1 MFIKEEEKKKKNM
14 ATNNRRNF
22 IKKSAILGLAGA
34 TIPQFGFS
42 ANTEDQNV
50 TPKNLTRPKVLFF
63 DVNETLLDLTAMKE
77 SVGKVLGNRSD
88 LLPLWFTT
96 MLQYS
101 LVETVGRQYN
111 DFGIVGAAA
120 LQMVAANHGITISE
134 GDAREAILGPIRS
147 LPAHPEV
154 KQALDELKRAGYK
167 LVSFTNSSNKGVET
181 QFKNS
186 GLLDY
191 FEERLSI
198 EDMGK
203 FKPHSDAYDWAAR
216 KMKIKP
222 SECLLVAAHG
232 WDIAGAIWAGWR
244 GAFVSRPGAQLY
256 PLAPTP
262 EINEPNLKLI
272 AEQLIALK

>member
-1 MFIKEEEKKKKNM
+1 MKNE
-14 ATNNRRNF
+14 RRDF
-22 IKKSAILGLAGA
+22 IKKSTLLGLGIAA
-34 TIPQFGFS
+34 TPQFGIA
-42 ANTEDQNV
+42 ANTAENAKEV
-50 TPKNLTRPKVLFF
+50 ITTRPKVLFF

-101 LVETVGRQYN
+101 LVSTVGRQYN
-111 DFGIVGAAA
+111 DFGIIGAAA
-120 LQMVAANHGITISE
+120 LQMVAANNNIKLTE
-134 GDAREAILGPIRS
+134 AQAKEAILTPIRS

-154 KQALDELKRAGYK
+154 KASLEKLKKAGYK

-181 QFKNS
+181 QFKNA
-186 GLLDY
+186 GLISY
-191 FEERLSI
+191 FDERLSI

-203 FKPHSDAYDWAAR
+203 FKPHTDAYDWAAR
-216 KMKIKP
+216 KMGIKP

-244 GAFVSRPGAQLY
+244 GAFISRPGAQLY
-256 PLAPTP
+256 PLAPNP
-262 EINEPNLKLI
+262 EINESNLKLVTDK
-272 AEQLIALK
+272 LIAL

>member
-1 MFIKEEEKKKKNM
+1 MSTK
-14 ATNNRRNF
+14 NNRRSF
-22 IKKSAILGLAGA
+22 IKKSAMLGLAGA
-34 TIPQFGFS
+34 TIPQFGFA
-42 ANTEDQNV
+42 ANTAEEKESTENSI
-50 TPKNLTRPKVLFF
+50 RPKVLFF

-111 DFGIVGAAA
+111 DFGIIGAAA
-120 LQMVAANHGITISE
+120 LQMVAANHGITVSE
-134 GDAREAILGPIRS
+134 EDARESILGPIRS

-154 KQALDELKRAGYK
+154 KKALGDLKKAGYK

-216 KMKIKP
+216 KMGIKP

-232 WDIAGAIWAGWR
+232 WDIAGAVWAGWR
-244 GAFVSRPGAQLY
+244 GAFVGRPGAQLY
-256 PLAPTP
+256 PLAPSP

-272 AEQLIALK
+272 AERLIALK

>member
-1 MFIKEEEKKKKNM
+1 MKNE
-14 ATNNRRNF
+14 RRDF
-22 IKKSAILGLAGA
+22 IKKSGMLGVGMVAG
-34 TIPQFGFS
+34 PQFGMTRS
-42 ANTEDQNV
+42 AEEDKMSQSI
-50 TPKNLTRPKVLFF
+50 RPKVLFF

-77 SVGKVLGNRSD
+77 SVGKALGNRSD

-101 LVETVGRQYN
+101 LVTTVGRQYN
-111 DFGIVGAAA
+111 DFGIIGAAA
-120 LQMVAANHGITISE
+120 LQMVAANNNISLTE
-134 GDAREAILGPIRS
+134 SEAKEAILTPIRS

-154 KQALDELKRAGYK
+154 KESLARLKDAGYT

-181 QFKNS
+181 QFTNA
-186 GLLDY
+186 GLLEF

-198 EDMGK
+198 EDIGK
-203 FKPHSDAYDWAAR
+203 FKPHTDAYDWAAR
-216 KMKIKP
+216 KMGVAP

-232 WDIAGAIWAGWR
+232 WDIAGAIWTGWR
-244 GAFVSRPGAQLY
+244 GAFISRPGAQLY

-272 AEQLIALK
+272 ADRLISLK

>member
-1 MFIKEEEKKKKNM
+1 MS
-14 ATNNRRNF
+14 TNNRRSF
-22 IKKSAILGLAGA
+22 IKKSAMLGLAGA
-34 TIPQFGFS
+34 TIPQFGFA
-42 ANTEDQNV
+42 ANTKSEEKKETMD
-50 TPKNLTRPKVLFF
+50 TTRPKVLFF
-63 DVNETLLDLTAMKE
+63 DVNETLLDLTTMKE
-77 SVGKVLGNRSD
+77 SVGNALGDRSD

-101 LVETVGRQYN
+101 LVTTVGRQYN
-111 DFGIVGAAA
+111 DFGIIGAAA
-120 LQMVAANHGITISE
+120 LQMVAANHGITITE
-134 GDAREAILGPIRS
+134 EEARASILGPIRS

-154 KQALDELKRAGYK
+154 KQALTDLKKAGYK

-181 QFKNS
+181 QFKNA

-203 FKPHSDAYDWAAR
+203 FKPDTDAYDWAAR
-216 KMKIKP
+216 KMGVKP

-232 WDIAGAIWAGWR
+232 WDIAGAVWAGWR
-244 GAFVSRPGAQLY
+244 GAFVGRPGAQLY

-262 EINEPNLKLI
+262 EINESDLKLV
-272 AEQLIALK
+272 AERLIALK